1 MGRPRYGKGERLC
14 DGVEKVVPLENIREK
29 IQALLELADDRQLNI
44 IYQFVKS
51 ITEKGRV

>member
-14 DGVEKVVPLENIREK
+14 DGVEKVVPLENNREK

-51 ITEKGRV
+51 ITEKG

>member
-1 MGRPRYGKGERLC
+1 MGRPRYGKGESLC
-14 DGVEKVVPLENIREK
+14 DGIEKVVPLENIREK

-51 ITEKGRV
+51 ITEKG